1 MEKLPCCSSNPASC
15 CSKSCCRNS
24 PSGHD
29 WIFPDKYTRKN
40 NESWIIKAENW
51 NQAITS
57 YNWFGSINYKFILA
71 WITSKI
77 VQVLKD
83 NGNQDF
89 LRWTRKLMR
98 LSTKKWLF
106 RAKLKY
112 QAPPR
117 IVPKTT
123 GMHSIIMIRWPISS
137 ECRVLCPHSSLRGHN
152 SIDKQETV
160 NQNTHSKW
168 WVDELLLICL

>member
-1 MEKLPCCSSNPASC
+1 MEKLPRCSSNPASC
-15 CSKSCCRNS
+15 CSKSRCHS
-24 PSGHD
+24 LLSGHD

-40 NESWIIKAENW
+40 NQLWIKKAKNSI
-51 NQAITS
+51 QAIAS
-57 YNWFGSINYKFILA
+57 YDWFGNINYKIISA

-98 LSTKKWLF
+98 LSTKKWTF
-106 RAKLKY
+106 RAMLKY

-123 GMHSIIMIRWPISS
+123 GMHRIIIIRWPLSI
-137 ECRVLCPHSSLRGHN
+137 ECSVRRDHN
-152 SIDKQETV
+152 SMDKQETV
-160 NQNTHSKW
+160 NQNTQ
-168 WVDELLLICL
+168 